1 MTEFSKARISHAAE
15 LVHTICE
22 KSGQPHSATAGEE
35 AELYSWL
42 QTAVDEQQEEA
53 VAAFTRACGPVG
65 GAEYSLA
72 KSMIRAVGSICQIDG
87 QSCALFGFPLVLD
100 SEREFTLKAVEG
112 RQRIEMALEDAK
124 GLKFKSVR
132 LCQFPVRRVAV
143 ENLSA
148 WQLGRLGRDLY
159 RYADSK
165 LFKPATVGAG
175 VDVLIWLGLYKL
187 DDEDSSKLFD
197 VQRGT
202 ALLAWREKAKQ
213 CLTEELSRY
222 GVGRC
227 DPTPPMRI
235 HDAISA
241 TRIYQARNDWTRAR
255 NETRADVLSA
265 SLSSGRLFWTLE
277 NSQTGQ
283 RVEGETWLPDENE
296 NMGLSAL
303 SAFAKKYSL
312 TFKRPQ

>member
-15 LVHTICE
+15 LLHTICE
-22 KSGQPHSATAGEE
+22 SGDQPGSSSEE
-35 AELYSWL
+35 QAELYAWL

-65 GAEYSLA
+65 GAGYSLA
-72 KSMIRAVGSICQIDG
+72 RSMVRAVGSICQIDG

-143 ENLSA
+143 ENLSP

-165 LFKPATVGAG
+165 LFGPVTVGAG
-175 VDVLIWLGLYKL
+175 ADVLVWLGLYKL
-187 DDEDSSKLFD
+187 DDDDSSKLFD

-202 ALLAWREKAKQ
+202 ALLTWREKTKQ
-213 CLTEELSRY
+213 FLTEELSRY

-255 NETRADVLSA
+255 NETRADILCA
-265 SLSSGRLFWTLE
+265 SLSSGRLYWALE
-277 NSQTGQ
+277 NSQTGH
-283 RVEGETWLPDENE
+283 RIEGETWLPDENE
-296 NMGLSAL
+296 SLGLNAL

-312 TFKRPQ
+312 TFKQPQ